1 MEINQNRI
9 KEMRLNSNKAK
20 HFKVDEGDIQKV
32 EESAC
37 LGSVI

>member
-1 MEINQNRI
+1 
-9 KEMRLNSNKAK
+9 LNSNKAK

-37 LGSVI
+37 LGSVIWRVGLEMSFWIN